1 MQAAGKEKRGR
12 RAEGDNSG
20 SSGSGSGSSSSR
32 IASKFAELRARNE
45 RGLVTYAMT
54 GFPSD
59 RVSVSAVSGMIR
71 GGADIIELGFPF
83 SDPLADGPAI
93 QEASSG
99 ALSRGATFERFLRT
113 ASRIRRA
120 NRDVPLVLMTYTNI
134 LYNLGYDR
142 AASMISDA
150 GIDGIIL
157 PDMAVDES
165 APYVAA
171 ARRCGLDT
179 IFLASP
185 NTPAGRLRRIE
196 SISTGFLYM
205 VAVYGTTG
213 VRGAR
218 AGRRASKAGGSSV
231 AGYAL
236 DAIRRAKRT
245 AGRSGA
251 RLPIGVGFGISSPAD
266 VRQYVGAGAD
276 AVIVGSAY
284 AKIIK
289 ESAPEDVEKNVSALT
304 RRLKAATRGAS

>member
-12 RAEGDNSG
+12 TAEGHNSG
-20 SSGSGSGSSSSR
+20 NSSDSYSSSR
-32 IASKFAELRARNE
+32 ITSKFAELRARNE

-59 RVSVSAVSGMIR
+59 RASVSAVSGMIR
-71 GGADIIELGFPF
+71 GGADVIELGFPF

-99 ALSRGATFERFLRT
+99 ALGRGATFERFLRT

-185 NTPAGRLRRIE
+185 NTPAGRLRRIA
-196 SISTGFLYM
+196 SLSTGFLYM

-213 VRGAR
+213 VRGVR
-218 AGRRASKAGGSSV
+218 AGERTGKAGGSSV

-266 VRQYVGAGAD
+266 IRQYVGAGAD

-289 ESAPEDVEKNVSALT
+289 ESAPKDVEKNVSTFT
-304 RRLKAATRGAS
+304 RRLKAATRNAS

>member
-1 MQAAGKEKRGR
+1 MQAAGKERRGR
-12 RAEGDNSG
+12 RAGDVDG
-20 SSGSGSGSSSSR
+20 SDSR

-54 GFPSD
+54 GFPSEKS
-59 RVSVSAVSGMIR
+59 SVAAVSGMIR
-71 GGADIIELGFPF
+71 GGADVIELGFPF

-99 ALSRGATFERFLRT
+99 ALGRGATFEGFLRT

-120 NRDVPLVLMTYTNI
+120 NPDVPLVLMTYTNI
-134 LYNLGYDR
+134 LYNLGYGG

-157 PDMAVDES
+157 PDMAADES

-185 NTPAGRLRRIE
+185 NTPAGRLRQIA
-196 SISTGFLYM
+196 SLSTGFLYM

-213 VRGAR
+213 VRDRR
-218 AGRRASKAGGSSV
+218 AGRRAGSGSV

-245 AGRSGA
+245 AGRAGT

-289 ESAPEDVEKNVSALT
+289 ESAPKDVEKNVSALT

>member
-1 MQAAGKEKRGR
+1 MQVAGKERRGR
-12 RAEGDNSG
+12 RAGGGSGNSG
-20 SSGSGSGSSSSR
+20 SSR

-54 GFPSD
+54 GFPSE
-59 RVSVSAVSGMIR
+59 RASVSAVSGMVR
-71 GGADIIELGFPF
+71 GGADVIELGFPF
-83 SDPLADGPAI
+83 SDPLADGPVI
-93 QEASSG
+93 QEASSV
-99 ALSRGATFERFLRT
+99 ALGRGATFEGFLRT
-113 ASRIRRA
+113 ASRVRRA

-157 PDMAVDES
+157 PDMAADES
-165 APYVAA
+165 APYMTA

-185 NTPAGRLRRIE
+185 NTPAGRLRRIA
-196 SISTGFLYM
+196 SLSTGFLYM

-213 VRGAR
+213 VRGAH
-218 AGRRASKAGGSSV
+218 AGRRAGGGSA

-245 AGRSGA
+245 AGRSRA

-284 AKIIK
+284 TKIIK
-289 ESAPEDVEKNVSALT
+289 ESAPRDVEKNVSALT
-304 RRLKAATRGAS
+304 KRLKAATRSAS

>member
-1 MQAAGKEKRGR
+1 MQATGKERGGR
-12 RAEGDNSG
+12 GAKGDNSG
-20 SSGSGSGSSSSR
+20 SR
-32 IASKFAELRARNE
+32 ISSKFAELRARNE

-59 RVSVSAVSGMIR
+59 RASVSAVSGMIR
-71 GGADIIELGFPF
+71 GGADVIELGFPF

-99 ALSRGATFERFLRT
+99 ALGRGATFEGFLRT
-113 ASRIRRA
+113 ASKIRRA

-185 NTPAGRLRRIE
+185 NTPAGRLRRIA
-196 SISTGFLYM
+196 SLSTGFLYM

-213 VRGAR
+213 VRDAR
-218 AGRRASKAGGSSV
+218 AGGRASKTVGSSV
-231 AGYAL
+231 AGYTL
-236 DAIRRAKRT
+236 DAIHRAKRS
-245 AGRSGA
+245 RA

-289 ESAPEDVEKNVSALT
+289 ESAPKDVEKNVSAFT
-304 RRLKAATRGAS
+304 RRLKAATRNVS

>member
-1 MQAAGKEKRGR
+1 MQAAGKGRGGP
-12 RAEGDNSG
+12 RAGDAGNG
-20 SSGSGSGSSSSR
+20 GSGDGGGR

-54 GFPSD
+54 GFPSE
-59 RVSVSAVSGMIR
+59 RASVAAVSGMIR
-71 GGADIIELGFPF
+71 GGADVIELGFPF

-99 ALSRGATFERFLRT
+99 ALGRGATFEGFLRT

-120 NRDVPLVLMTYTNI
+120 NPDVPLVLMTYTNI
-134 LYNLGYDR
+134 LYNLGYGE
-142 AASMISDA
+142 ATSMISDA

-157 PDMAVDES
+157 PDMSADES

-179 IFLASP
+179 VFLASP
-185 NTPAGRLRRIE
+185 NTPAGRLRRIA
-196 SISTGFLYM
+196 SLSTGFLYM

-213 VRGAR
+213 VRDRR
-218 AGRRASKAGGSSV
+218 AGGRAGKAGDGSV

-245 AGRSGA
+245 AGRSGT

-289 ESAPEDVEKNVSALT
+289 ESAPKDVEKNVSAFT

>member
-12 RAEGDNSG
+12 TAEGHNSG
-20 SSGSGSGSSSSR
+20 NSSDSYSSSR

-71 GGADIIELGFPF
+71 GGADVIELGFPF

-99 ALSRGATFERFLRT
+99 ALGRGATFERFLRT

-185 NTPAGRLRRIE
+185 NTPAGRLRRIAN
-196 SISTGFLYM
+196 ISTGFLYM

-213 VRGAR
+213 VRSAR
-218 AGRRASKAGGSSV
+218 AGGRASKAGGSSV

-245 AGRSGA
+245 AVRSGA
-251 RLPIGVGFGISSPAD
+251 RLPVGVGFGISSPAD

-284 AKIIK
+284 AKITK
-289 ESAPEDVEKNVSALT
+289 ESAPKDVEKNVSTFT
-304 RRLKAATRGAS
+304 RRLKAATRNAS

>member
-1 MQAAGKEKRGR
+1 MQAAGKEREGGR
-12 RAEGDNSG
+12 RAGDG
-20 SSGSGSGSSSSR
+20 GSGSSSSSR
-32 IASKFAELRARNE
+32 IASRFAELRARNE
-45 RGLVTYAMT
+45 RGLVTYAMA
-54 GFPSD
+54 GFPSE
-59 RVSVSAVSGMIR
+59 RASVAAVSGMIK
-71 GGADIIELGFPF
+71 GGADVIELGFPF

-99 ALSRGATFERFLRT
+99 ALGRGATFEGFLMT

-134 LYNLGYDR
+134 LYNLGYGR

-157 PDMAVDES
+157 PDMSADES

-171 ARRCGLDT
+171 ARRYGLDT

-185 NTPAGRLRRIE
+185 NTQAGRLRRIA
-196 SISTGFLYM
+196 SLSTGFLYM

-213 VRGAR
+213 VRDRRIG
-218 AGRRASKAGGSSV
+218 GRTGKAGGGPV

-245 AGRSGA
+245 AGRPGT

-284 AKIIK
+284 TKIIK
-289 ESAPEDVEKNVSALT
+289 ESAPRDVEKNVSALT